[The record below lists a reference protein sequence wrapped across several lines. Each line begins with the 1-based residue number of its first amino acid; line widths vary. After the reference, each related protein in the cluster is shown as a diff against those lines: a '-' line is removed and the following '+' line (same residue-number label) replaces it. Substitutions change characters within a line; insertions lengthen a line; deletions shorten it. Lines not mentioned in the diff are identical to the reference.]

1 MRLSQRPTSSAIKHL
16 AARSPPPPPSF
27 LVVILHSSS
36 ITSMASH
43 WWSDFIARRKATQH
57 DDEQQQQQQLQQ
69 QEMGVVSP
77 PDMTQSYHTY
87 PSRAGLGRTPYPSFY
102 GTLSSEYNNY
112 QQQQQPGSMRSRY
125 DSVLRY
131 YDANYCTT
139 PVTPVAAAYH
149 APFQTAHPS
158 AYNNMTPAPIEE
170 QLHSKQ
176 HSKHELAYFPSPQQQ
191 VDTTTTH
198 ANAASSL
205 HNNNNNETSPQH
217 HQLKE
222 VPTTLAQDNVSCAST
237 VVPIHTTMDEKA
249 KALPEQEMMRREAMF
264 KSLRQRRVWFPFF
277 SYLSAIG
284 MVVVFVISVIN
295 NRSMTGKHW

>member
-1 MRLSQRPTSSAIKHL
+1 
-16 AARSPPPPPSF
+16 
-27 LVVILHSSS
+27 
-36 ITSMASH
+36 MASH
-43 WWSDFIARRKATQH
+43 WWSDFIARRKGTATQH
-57 DDEQQQQQQLQQ
+57 DDEQQQQQQQLQQ
-69 QEMGVVSP
+69 QEMGVSP
-77 PDMTQSYHTY
+77 PDMTQSYYTY

-102 GTLSSEYNNY
+102 GTLSSEYNHHH
-112 QQQQQPGSMRSRY
+112 QQQQSGSMRSRY

-139 PVTPVAAAYH
+139 PVTPVAAYH

-158 AYNNMTPAPIEE
+158 AYSTMTPAPIEE

-176 HSKHELAYFPSPQQQ
+176 HSKHELAYFPSQQQQQQ
-191 VDTTTTH
+191 VDTTTL
-198 ANAASSL
+198 ANAASL
-205 HNNNNNETSPQH
+205 HNNNNETSN

-222 VPTTLAQDNVSCAST
+222 VPTTSAQDNISCAST

>member
-1 MRLSQRPTSSAIKHL
+1 
-16 AARSPPPPPSF
+16 
-27 LVVILHSSS
+27 
-36 ITSMASH
+36 MASH
-43 WWSDFIARRKATQH
+43 WWNDFIAKRKGTTIQQQQQQR
-57 DDEQQQQQQLQQ
+57 DDEQQQQQQL
-69 QEMGVVSP
+69 EMGVSP
-77 PDMTQSYHTY
+77 PDMTQSYHALGQTY

-102 GTLSSEYNNY
+102 GTLSSEYNY
-112 QQQQQPGSMRSRY
+112 HQQQQPGSMRSRY

-139 PVTPVAAAYH
+139 PVTPVAAYH
-149 APFQTAHPS
+149 SPFQTAHPL
-158 AYNNMTPAPIEE
+158 AYNNMTTPAPIEE
-170 QLHSKQ
+170 QQHSKQ
-176 HSKHELAYFPSPQQQ
+176 HSKHELAYFPSQQQ
-191 VDTTTTH
+191 VDTTTTTH
-198 ANAASSL
+198 PNAAATTTL
-205 HNNNNNETSPQH
+205 HNNNKNETPSPN
-217 HQLKE
+217 HQFKE
-222 VPTTLAQDNVSCAST
+222 IPLTSAQDNVSCAST